1 MVFIARVIREV
12 AKKVTGQSPAELLP
26 KKDGGACTMPL
37 TMSKVGESNII
48 KKIGGREETKKFLE
62 SLGFVI
68 GSTVTIVSDIG
79 GNLIVNIKESRV
91 AVSKEMALKIL
102 V

>member
-1 MVFIARVIREV
+1 M
-12 AKKVTGQSPAELLP
+12 TGKEI
-26 KKDGGACTMPL
+26 GGACMMPL

-48 KKIGGREETKKFLE
+48 KKIGGKEETKKFLE

-79 GNLIVNIKESRV
+79 GNLIVNVKESRV
-91 AVSKEMALKIL
+91 AVSKEMALKIM